1 MTGRVPV
8 LMYHGVSA
16 ATLTSITPA
25 LFAQQMSMLHRAGV
39 RVLPLHEVVDRLHRN
54 LPLPF
59 RALAITFDD
68 GLRSVY
74 DAAWP
79 VLRRFG
85 FPATVFLV
93 ANYLDRDNGWP
104 GQPPQVK
111 PEPMLTWSQVRELD
125 RDGLEMA
132 AHTLDHPRLDLLA
145 EDAVRAQVAGSR
157 TAIESQLGHEIT
169 LFAYPYGRHT
179 PAVRAIAGE
188 SFTGACTARPGFVKD
203 GSDPLR
209 LDRIDVGYL
218 TTHPFLFRALL
229 NPAFPLYLAVRRLL
243 RSAGVRLLARP
254 WA

>member
-1 MTGRVPV
+1 MTGGFPV

-16 ATLTSITPA
+16 AALTSITPA
-25 LFAQQMSMLHRAGV
+25 LFEWQMSSLHRAGV
-39 RVLPLHEVVDRLHRN
+39 RVLPLGEVVDRLRRD
-54 LPLPF
+54 LPLPS

-74 DAAWP
+74 DQAWP
-79 VLRRFG
+79 VLRRYG

-93 ANYLDRDNGWP
+93 ANHIDRDNGWP
-104 GQPPQVK
+104 GQPPQVR
-111 PEPMLTWSQVRELD
+111 PEPMLTWPQVRELHHE
-125 RDGLEMA
+125 GLEMA

-157 TAIESQLGHEIT
+157 AAIEAQVGHVVP

-179 PAVRAIAGE
+179 PAVRAITGE
-188 SFTGACTARPGFVKD
+188 SFTGACTARPGLVED

-209 LDRIDVGYL
+209 LDRIDIAYL
-218 TTHPFLFRALL
+218 THPFLFRALF
-229 NPAFPLYLAVRRLL
+229 NPAFPLYIAVRRLL
-243 RSAGVRLLARP
+243 RRAGSRLLARP

>member
-1 MTGRVPV
+1 MTGGFPV

-16 ATLTSITPA
+16 AALTSITPA
-25 LFAQQMSMLHRAGV
+25 LFEWQMSSLHRAGV
-39 RVLPLHEVVDRLHRN
+39 RVLPLGEVVDRLRRD
-54 LPLPF
+54 LPLPS

-74 DAAWP
+74 DQAWP
-79 VLRRFG
+79 VLRRYG

-93 ANYLDRDNGWP
+93 ANHIDRDNGWP
-104 GQPPQVK
+104 GQPPQVR

-125 RDGLEMA
+125 RDGLELA

-157 TAIESQLGHEIT
+157 TAIEAQVGHAVT

-179 PAVRAIAGE
+179 PAVRAITGE
-188 SFTGACTARPGFVKD
+188 SFAGACTARPGLVED
-203 GSDPLR
+203 DSDPLR
-209 LDRIDVGYL
+209 LDRIDVAYL
-218 TTHPFLFRALL
+218 AHPFLFRALF
-229 NPAFPLYLAVRRLL
+229 NPAFPLYIAVRRLL
-243 RSAGVRLLARP
+243 RSAGSRLLARP